1 MQQQH
6 TASEVEKIA
15 QIIRRSF
22 TKANSIMLAQAYFDG
37 GIIDNGEN
45 TPLLEMLTKNGL
57 IRPSEDDGAYMLAIN
72 LKRIL
77 DKLLLRHASYRKRT
91 DIAKVMQHIDGD
103 IKSYK
108 RALLTGHHNE
118 VAFYLSQVDE
128 ELYGIVYELED
139 SVSGLFAA
147 ITSKFGFVD
156 SLESKIH
163 ENEKAIA
170 YTEGLL
176 NALADINLADV
187 YAWLDW
193 DDVPAELSRKVTFF
207 IDGYRRINRQL
218 EGAVNRMRQLLMTF
232 RQQNEQVARLKAMS
246 KFLKDNPIW
255 ELDDYAEREHVPA
268 IFNRVNPLQL
278 SASVDISNQIQ
289 QEELTE
295 IYQSLRKETK
305 SDSDSVDLRQTGR
318 IDDLEQKARQ
328 LEADYVL
335 SQCEALFKQVL
346 THKGNSFSALHY
358 WQQDNQLTD
367 ILPKHLWLSILYNEY
382 HKCAP
387 AVRKAMEIDLSGAT
401 AAELPSTLL
410 VSGNLLVSDIQL
422 QRI

>member
-1 MQQQH
+1 MQRQQ
-6 TASEVEKIA
+6 TATEVEKIA
-15 QIIRRSF
+15 QIIRSSF
-22 TKANSIMLAQAYFDG
+22 AKANSSMLAQAYFDG
-37 GIIDNGEN
+37 NIIDNGEN
-45 TPLLEMLTKNGL
+45 TALLEMLTKNGL

-91 DIAKVMQHIDGD
+91 DIAKVMQHIDDD

-108 RALLTGHHNE
+108 RALLTGLHNE

-255 ELDDYAEREHVPA
+255 ELDDYADRKCVPA
-268 IFNRVNPLQL
+268 IFNRVNPLAL
-278 SASVDISNQIQ
+278 SASVDISNPIQ

-295 IYQSLRKETK
+295 IYQSLRKEAK
-305 SDSDSVDLRQTGR
+305 ADSDSVDLRQAGR

-335 SQCEALFKQVL
+335 SQCEALFKQVI
-346 THKGNSFSALHY
+346 THKGNRFSALHY

-382 HKCAP
+382 YKCAP
-387 AVRKAMEIDLSGAT
+387 AVRKAMDIDLSGST
-401 AAELPSTLL
+401 AAELASTQL